1 MKTTKIFSLLI
12 LLVLVPVFMASAQK
26 ANFSG
31 EWKINKE
38 KLTNVDNQLVLS
50 KITIQLK
57 ADSLLTTR
65 VYENGMGEEFPFD
78 ENLTLD
84 GKECKIVIYE
94 MPRTSKASRTTDGAI
109 TIASATTF
117 YGNNGQEDMVAKET
131 WKIDNEGKILT
142 LEFSNTMSGVESTG
156 TYFYDKA
163 N

>member
-1 MKTTKIFSLLI
+1 MKTTKFFSLL
-12 LLVLVPVFMASAQK
+12 LMLVFVPVFMVSAQ
-26 ANFSG
+26 NFSG

-38 KLTNVDNQLVLS
+38 KLTVVENQLVLS

-57 ADSLLTTR
+57 ADSLMTTR

-94 MPRTSKASRTTDGAI
+94 MPRTSKASRTPDGAI

-117 YGNNGQEDMVAKET
+117 YGNSGEEDMVAKET
-131 WKIDNEGKILT
+131 WKVDNEGKTLT

-156 TYFYDKA
+156 TYIYDKA

>member
-12 LLVLVPVFMASAQK
+12 LLVLFPVFMASAQK

-38 KLTNVDNQLVLS
+38 KLTNADNQLVLS

-84 GKECKIVIYE
+84 GQECKIVIYE

-131 WKIDNEGKILT
+131 WKVDNEGKILT
-142 LEFSNTMSGVESTG
+142 LEFSNTMSGVETTG